1 MSVAMVWRTR
11 CPGPAWLA
19 TLIAERVMTT
29 LEPVLER
36 VASGGN
42 HAAEA
47 MLDRFGGLV
56 WTLARRFCPDRSEA
70 EDAVQEIMAD
80 VWNSVRQGRYD
91 PSKGSEATFVA
102 TIARRRLI
110 DRIRKKKVQTGELA
124 GDIAEAGPAP
134 RPAPELGEQARMAA
148 EVMGELTE
156 AQQLAIRMAVLHGLT
171 HEQVAEATGMPL
183 GTVKTHIRRGLIR
196 MREKLGQVGLQPGK
210 GGAS

>member
-1 MSVAMVWRTR
+1 MSVAMCWRMR
-11 CPGPAWLA
+11 RPRRAWSGLG
-19 TLIAERVMTT
+19 TLLTELVMTT
-29 LEPVLER
+29 LEPVLQR
-36 VASGGN
+36 VAAGGN
-42 HAAEA
+42 DSAQA

-56 WTLARRFCPDRSEA
+56 WTLARRFCPDRVEA

-91 PSKGSEATFVA
+91 PTKGSEATFVA

-110 DRIRKKKVQTGELA
+110 DRIRKKKLQTGELVA
-124 GDIAEAGPAP
+124 DIAQATPPAE
-134 RPAPELGEQARMAA
+134 PAPELGEQARAAA
-148 EVMGELTE
+148 ELMDELSE
-156 AQQLAIRMAVLHGLT
+156 AQQTAIRMAVLHGLT

-196 MREKLGQVGLQPGK
+196 MRDKLAQSGK

>member
-1 MSVAMVWRTR
+1 
-11 CPGPAWLA
+11 
-19 TLIAERVMTT
+19 MTT

-36 VASGGN
+36 VAAGSKD
-42 HAAEA
+42 AAEA

-110 DRIRKKKVQTGELA
+110 DRIRKKRVPTGELVP
-124 GDIAEAGPAP
+124 DIAQAP
-134 RPAPELGEQARMAA
+134 RPAEPAPELGEQARVAA
-148 EVMGELTE
+148 EVLEELSE
-156 AQQLAIRMAVLHGLT
+156 AQQTAIRMAVLHGLT

-196 MREKLGQVGLQPGK
+196 MREKLGQTKARPGTQIGK
-210 GGAS
+210 GGSS

>member
-1 MSVAMVWRTR
+1 MSVAFVSSMQR
-11 CPGPAWLA
+11 PARAWSRVGTLLA
-19 TLIAERVMTT
+19 NLMMTT
-29 LEPVLER
+29 LEPVLDR
-36 VASGGN
+36 VAAGAHQG
-42 HAAEA
+42 AEA

-56 WTLARRFCPDRSEA
+56 WTLARRFCPDRAEA

-91 PSKGSEATFVA
+91 PSKGSESTFVA

-110 DRIRKKKVQTGELA
+110 DRIRKKKLQTGELA
-124 GDIAEAGPAP
+124 ADIAEAPPSAQ
-134 RPAPELGEQARMAA
+134 PAPELGEQARAAA
-148 EVMGELTE
+148 ELMEELSE
-156 AQQLAIRMAVLHGLT
+156 AQQTAIRMAVLHGLT

-196 MREKLGQVGLQPGK
+196 MREKLTQTGK